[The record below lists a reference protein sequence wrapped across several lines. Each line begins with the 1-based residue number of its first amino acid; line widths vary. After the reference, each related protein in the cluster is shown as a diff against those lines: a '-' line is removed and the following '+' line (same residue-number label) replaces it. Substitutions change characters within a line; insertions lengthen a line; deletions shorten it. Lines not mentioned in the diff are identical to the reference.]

1 MVSLTNVTLI
11 NEEDR
16 QGSTSNSP
24 RIDPD
29 QDVVVIDIT
38 ENDNSRGLLEF
49 TVTNVTVDEDIGSV
63 GLEVVRSRGTFGTVG
78 INFNVTGMTATGEDF
93 SPASGSLQFAMDVSS
108 LTIVIDIINDSEA
121 ELAEVIIYPVDIE

>member
-1 MVSLTNVTLI
+1 MTLL

-29 QDVVVIDIT
+29 QDVVIIDIT

-49 TVTNVTVDEDIGSV
+49 AVTESTVNEDDGTIE
-63 GLEVVRSRGTFGTVG
+63 LEVVRTRGTFGTVG
-78 INFNVTGMTATGEDF
+78 VDFNITGVTAGGDDF
-93 SPASGSLQFAMDVSS
+93 SPDSGSLQFGMDVSS
-108 LTIVIDIINDSEA
+108 QTITIDIINDSEA
-121 ELAEVIIYPVDIE
+121 ELAEVIICPVDLE